1 MKTKRTLL
9 VAGGLSAMLSAAL
22 AKAVDLQPVV
32 ATDLRGTL
40 RLQQSVPCDQVVD
53 LTTNV
58 ENGRLEMT
66 PARGLDLEDG
76 GKIFNLTRLTLL
88 FSPFNLDGDCRGVRD
103 PHQVSGIGVQL
114 ASAASFRA
122 SRAGRSETYV
132 FRIPKEKFLLAES
145 FIDNGVPKIF
155 YVKPS
160 EDVTGNISL
169 DRRTVHLHIAVATQ
183 LRFRVGCD
191 SLGRCLI
198 DEVRD
203 GRQTA
208 DIAGTLVFPRTTS
221 P

>member
-1 MKTKRTLL
+1 MKMTRAVLA
-9 VAGGLSAMLSAAL
+9 AGGLSAMLSAA

-32 ATDLRGTL
+32 ATNLLGTL
-40 RLQQSVPCDQVVD
+40 RLQQSVPCDQIVD

-58 ENGRLEMT
+58 VGGRLEMT
-66 PARGLDLEDG
+66 PAMGLDVEG
-76 GKIFNLTRLTLL
+76 GDKIFNLTRLTLL
-88 FSPFNLDGDCRGVRD
+88 FAPFNLDGDCRGVRD
-103 PHQVSGIGVQL
+103 PHRVSEIGVQL

-122 SRAGRSETYV
+122 SRAGRSDTYV
-132 FRIPKEKFLLAES
+132 FRIPKEKFLLTES
-145 FIDNGVPKIF
+145 FVDNGLPGIF

-169 DRRTVHLHIAVATQ
+169 VRRTVHLQIAAATQ
-183 LRFRVGCD
+183 LRFRIGCD
-191 SLGRCLI
+191 SLGHCLI

-208 DIAGTLVFPRTTS
+208 DIAGTLVFPRATS